1 MKSHKRAFE
10 NASDDL
16 WKFFL
21 MTYCVEPES
30 LNWSKKISLFGAS
43 LFPGPNFSQ
52 PPFSKL
58 NNFPV
63 FFIPWL
69 QGTQASGQPVLVS
82 STAGDP
88 STDWELI
95 ELDDDQDD
103 NSQAEA
109 SAGNESFVESAENRI
124 IGNE

>member
-1 MKSHKRAFE
+1 M
-10 NASDDL
+10 
-16 WKFFL
+16 
-21 MTYCVEPES
+21 
-30 LNWSKKISLFGAS
+30 
-43 LFPGPNFSQ
+43 
-52 PPFSKL
+52 
-58 NNFPV
+58 
-63 FFIPWL
+63 
-69 QGTQASGQPVLVS
+69 LVS

-124 IGNE
+124 IGNELVWIILGTGRKSKYLKRPTAKWPSGVCKTISH

>member
-1 MKSHKRAFE
+1 M
-10 NASDDL
+10 
-16 WKFFL
+16 
-21 MTYCVEPES
+21 
-30 LNWSKKISLFGAS
+30 
-43 LFPGPNFSQ
+43 
-52 PPFSKL
+52 
-58 NNFPV
+58 
-63 FFIPWL
+63 
-69 QGTQASGQPVLVS
+69 LVS